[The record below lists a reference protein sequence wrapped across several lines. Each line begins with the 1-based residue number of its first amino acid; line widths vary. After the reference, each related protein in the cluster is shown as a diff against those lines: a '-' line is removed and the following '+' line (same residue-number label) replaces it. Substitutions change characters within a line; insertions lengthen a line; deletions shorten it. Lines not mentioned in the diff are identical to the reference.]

1 MCVQVEQTA
10 ERVALNQSTFR
21 DANERIEQAAE
32 ELVAELP
39 AVPFICECPDR
50 ACTQIVRLGLIEYE
64 MARSRSEWFF
74 VASGHEVCVVDGET
88 VAKVKQE
95 YGGRFT
101 IMEKLGD
108 AGAAAREL
116 DPRS

>member
-10 ERVALNQSTFR
+10 ERVAHNQSTFR

-32 ELVAELP
+32 ELAPDLP

-50 ACTQIVRLGLIEYE
+50 ACTEIVRLGLTEYE
-64 MARSRSEWFF
+64 TVRARGEWFF
-74 VASGHEVCVVDGET
+74 VAPGHEVCVVDGET
-88 VAKVKQE
+88 VAKVKQK
-95 YGGRFT
+95 YGRFT
-101 IMEKLGD
+101 IMEKLED
-108 AGAAAREL
+108 AGAAARNL